1 MPRPRVR
8 VRVSGASQRNERW
21 AMDVMHTPCVQDGWA
36 HLAAVI
42 DCHDREI
49 VGYEFALRSRA
60 KEIGT
65 PHGVEPRYLPND
77 LDEFVF
83 RLNRRQTP
91 MAAFQ
96 TLRGIASGNKPV
108 TLAQLRSYDSSAQ
121 AFRSI
126 YTIYTIDHET
136 ILFGSKASKVEDH
149 VAFSSARHHSFVE

>member
-1 MPRPRVR
+1 
-8 VRVSGASQRNERW
+8 
-21 AMDVMHTPCVQDGWA
+21 MDVVHIPCVQDGWA

-60 KEIGT
+60 KEMGT
-65 PHGVEPRYLPND
+65 HHGVEPRYLPND

-96 TLRGIASGNKPV
+96 ALRGIASGNKPV
-108 TLAQLRSYDSSAQ
+108 TLAQ
-121 AFRSI
+121 
-126 YTIYTIDHET
+126 
-136 ILFGSKASKVEDH
+136 
-149 VAFSSARHHSFVE
+149 